1 LRNDLADQEKQLQV
15 MKSKLEAAEV
25 ARDYWKSKGLGA
37 AKEYKAFRKNQAK
50 QAHTGFGT
58 EDDDATEK
66 RGRDGFEGDE
76 NGEVADGRDPKR
88 Q

>member
-1 LRNDLADQEKQLQV
+1 LRDDLADQEKQLQV

-25 ARDYWKSKGLGA
+25 AREYLKSKGLEA
-37 AKEYKAFRKNQAK
+37 AEYKAFRENHATQE
-50 QAHTGFGT
+50 HTGFGA
-58 EDDDATEK
+58 EDDDVTEK

-88 Q
+88 